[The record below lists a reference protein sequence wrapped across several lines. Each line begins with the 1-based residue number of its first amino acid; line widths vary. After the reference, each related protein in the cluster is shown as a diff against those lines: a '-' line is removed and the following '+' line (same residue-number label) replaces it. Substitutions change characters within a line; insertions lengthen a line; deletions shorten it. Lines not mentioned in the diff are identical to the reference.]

1 MVTIARPPCDEGVI
15 RSRPCAAA
23 VPAQRGRW
31 ILAATILGSSL
42 DRRNAFLMRL
52 NRERQAR

>member
-23 VPAQRGRW
+23 VPARQGRW
-31 ILAATILGSSL
+31 ILAATILRAVPYL
-42 DRRNAFLMRL
+42 LTRAQEAFTPMD
-52 NRERQAR
+52 A